1 VNERC
6 DALVIGGGIMGAATA
21 FELASRGVDTILLDR
36 GEFGRGDTAKTA
48 GVVRMN
54 YSNAEVVR
62 MALRG
67 LETFRSFQERVGG
80 PPVFT
85 QCGYIFIV
93 PPDAVDR
100 ARENAAM
107 QRAEGVVTDEV
118 DPTAIADLLPGAV
131 SEGVAALYHE
141 PHSGFADA
149 VATVNGYVAA
159 AARLGARTW
168 SGVAVERILTAGDRA
183 TGAATSMGEIEAR
196 TVILAAG
203 AWSAS
208 LAATCGVEL
217 PIQFSL
223 EQELIVA
230 ADPATA
236 PLTCVSNLVE
246 ATYLRPFPA
255 VATPPGTVA
264 ALLGRGFPKSY
275 DPVQPDHLPAG
286 VLPDF
291 EADLRRRIDE
301 RQPGLGDAPVVA
313 SRTAVYDITPDWHPI
328 LGPTAQLADLLLVTG
343 GNGHGFKLSPAFG
356 EMVAAS
362 LVGAPV
368 EYASLDSFS
377 LDRFARGRLHVAA
390 YGGNRA

>member
-1 VNERC
+1 MNERC

-21 FELASRGVDTILLDR
+21 FELASRGVDTILVDR
-36 GEFGRGDTAKTA
+36 GDFGHGDTAKTA

-67 LETFRSFQERVGG
+67 LETFRDFPQRVGG
-80 PPVFT
+80 PAVFT
-85 QCGYIFIV
+85 QSGYIFLV

-100 ARENAAM
+100 ARVNAAM
-107 QRAEGVVTDEV
+107 QRAEGVVTNEV
-118 DPTAIADLLPGAV
+118 SPSAIADLLPGAR
-131 SEGVAALYHE
+131 SDGVAALYHE
-141 PHSGFADA
+141 PLSGFADA
-149 VATVNGYVAA
+149 VAAVNGYVAA

-168 SGVAVERILTAGDRA
+168 PSMTVERIRTADGRA
-183 TGAATSMGEIEAR
+183 TGAATSAGEIDAG

-208 LAATCGVEL
+208 LAATCGVEI
-217 PIQFSL
+217 PVEFSL

-255 VATPPGTVA
+255 IVTPAGTVG

-275 DPVQPDHLPAG
+275 DPVDPDHLPAD
-286 VLPDF
+286 VLPEF
-291 EADLRRRIDE
+291 ESDLRHRIDE
-301 RQPGLGDAPVVA
+301 RQPGLGNAPVVA

-328 LGPTAQLADLLLVTG
+328 LGPTRQLADLVLVTG

-368 EYASLDSFS
+368 DYASLDSFS

>member
-6 DALVIGGGIMGAATA
+6 DVLVIGGGIMGAATA
-21 FELASRGVDTILLDR
+21 FELASRGIDTILVDR

-54 YSNAEVVR
+54 YSNPEVVR

-67 LETFRSFQERVGG
+67 LETFRSFTQRVGG
-80 PPVFT
+80 PEVFT
-85 QCGYIFIV
+85 QCGYIFLV
-93 PPDAVDR
+93 PPDAVDK

-107 QRAEGVVTDEV
+107 QRSEGVVTDEV
-118 DPTAIADLLPGAV
+118 DPAAIAGLLPGAV
-131 SEGVAALYHE
+131 SDGVAALYHE
-141 PHSGFADA
+141 PLSGYADA
-149 VATVNGYVAA
+149 VAAVNGYVAA

-168 SGVAVERILTAGDRA
+168 PGIAVERIRVVSGRA
-183 TGAATSMGEIEAR
+183 TGAITSAGEIDAR

-203 AWSAS
+203 AWSSA
-208 LAATCGVEL
+208 LAATCGVEV
-217 PIQFSL
+217 PIEFSL

-236 PLTCVSNLVE
+236 PRTCVSNMIE
-246 ATYLRPFPA
+246 ATYLRPFPS
-255 VATPPGTVA
+255 VATPPGTVG
-264 ALLGRGFPKSY
+264 ALLGRGFPKTY
-275 DPVQPDHLPAG
+275 DPVEPGHVPAE
-286 VLPDF
+286 VLPEF
-291 EADLRRRIDE
+291 EADLRERIAA
-301 RQPGLGDAPVVA
+301 RQPALRDAPVVA

-328 LGPTAQLADLLLVTG
+328 LGPTRQLADLVLVTG
-343 GNGHGFKLSPAFG
+343 GNGHGFKLAPAFG

-368 EYASLDSFS
+368 GYASLDSFS
-377 LDRFARGRLHVAA
+377 LDRFEKGRLHVAA